1 MAGFGITMK
10 GNSMSDG
17 VKFASSIIPGRTGG
31 FDWTIRS
38 GVGIVKSGTDR
49 TLAAAQSN
57 SRDALE
63 VLSQAPL
70 PSKRVKKRA

>member
-1 MAGFGITMK
+1 
-10 GNSMSDG
+10 MSDG
-17 VKFASSIIPGRTGG
+17 VKYSSSINPGRTGG

-38 GVGIVKSGTDR
+38 GGGVVKSGTDR

-63 VLSQAPL
+63 VLSQAAP
-70 PSKRVKKRA
+70 PSKRTKKRA